1 MYFAAPFSGN
11 KMNRGGELRCSEKW
25 TECLNIRFREPTLL
39 FPVWNCIKIYML
51 QKFGETLNIFFSY
64 YFKYM
69 HFFNEFEAII
79 STSQLRYESKNIY
92 ITAI

>member
-1 MYFAAPFSGN
+1 MS
-11 KMNRGGELRCSEKW
+11 
-25 TECLNIRFREPTLL
+25 
-39 FPVWNCIKIYML
+39 